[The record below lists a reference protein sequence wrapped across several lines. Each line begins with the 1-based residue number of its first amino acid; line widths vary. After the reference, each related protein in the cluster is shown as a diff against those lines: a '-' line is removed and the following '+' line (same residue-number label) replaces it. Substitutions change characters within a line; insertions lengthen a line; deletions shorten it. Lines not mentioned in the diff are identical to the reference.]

1 MESLDPNAESGS
13 DHLPITDR
21 KRSYWRGLVAG
32 LTAKLLLL
40 AVIVV
45 CTYFLR
51 PFVWTALSSA
61 PYETGAIDPNSG
73 EWMFMQLLGFIA
85 SLVAGAA
92 IARWSRRGTWSAL
105 ATYAALTLVLVLV
118 MVFPATESVPRL
130 LIWVFEVPLGVLCGG
145 LIYMRYE
152 GKISA

>member
-1 MESLDPNAESGS
+1 YIVSPYVWST
-13 DHLPITDR
+13 I
-21 KRSYWRGLVAG
+21 SYTPLK
-32 LTAKLLLL
+32 T
-40 AVIVV
+40 
-45 CTYFLR
+45 C
-51 PFVWTALSSA
+51 S
-61 PYETGAIDPNSG
+61 IDPNSG
-73 EWMFMQLLGFIA
+73 DCMFIQLLWFIA

-105 ATYAALTLVLVLV
+105 ATYAALTLFLVLV